1 MKSVVLPFFA
11 FLYYVLL
18 LHMLTL
24 SDLEPDAFIYKVLL
38 IEKHTVKVKWQKVAV
53 KCVFAG
59 IVKNERSSE

>member
-1 MKSVVLPFFA
+1 
-11 FLYYVLL
+11 
-18 LHMLTL
+18 MLTL